1 MTIITSRIRIFILFQ
16 GYCYKSW
23 KSSKRTKGKKT
34 NTPSARIK
42 SRWED
47 RIILI
52 HWTQNALVNVRLV
65 RGENEANFFMLKRRT
80 RHLTHPLGKG
90 HRDFSHFK
98 RCKNTAILIAIS
110 TDNNSPIICSLLALL
125 IHRGFIFLSTIVPGT
140 IGIQELKISIVMRKP
155 TQKAATGNRKQPHHL
170 RVLLWS
176 KSYSK
181 QNKTFK
187 PKNLKSTWKCTRN
200 CPPVKSLREIQ

>member
-1 MTIITSRIRIFILFQ
+1 
-16 GYCYKSW
+16 
-23 KSSKRTKGKKT
+23 
-34 NTPSARIK
+34 
-42 SRWED
+42 
-47 RIILI
+47 
-52 HWTQNALVNVRLV
+52 V

-170 RVLLWS
+170 RVLL
-176 KSYSK
+176 
-181 QNKTFK
+181 
-187 PKNLKSTWKCTRN
+187 
-200 CPPVKSLREIQ
+200 